1 MRLFRLDNIA
11 INVCL
16 RMTHIAQR
24 LLGLIKLFVLACLL
38 SGCASHGLIQNQPV
52 AQIQPSGGY
61 SLATFKQRFSKNDHS
76 LMLAFSGGGTRAAAF
91 SYGVLGQLRDTL
103 ILKNAQPQRL
113 LDDVGIIS
121 SVSGGSFTAAYYG
134 LHGDGIFKDFEQDF
148 LRKNVEKSL
157 ITNLLN
163 PLHWF
168 TPINRT
174 EYAIQYYEKEVF
186 KGATFADMLRPGA
199 PMILINATDLTRGVR
214 FSFMQEYFN
223 LLCSDLA
230 SFPVSRAVAA
240 SSAIPLLF
248 KPVVIENHSGCSKGI
263 SPWLAAARIRANKD
277 SELAL
282 TVTGMESYYDKA
294 NHRYA
299 HLVDGGISD
308 NLGLR
313 SIFDVTRLVGG
324 TEQMLEYLKL
334 DSVSR
339 FVIISVDAST
349 QPHTEM
355 GASKNAPSIA
365 NTINAMTDIQLH
377 RYNTATVAQ
386 MKRSMKQWG
395 HELSNSSK
403 PVDAYFI
410 RLSFDK
416 IKDQDVRN
424 FINQIPTSFALTDRQ
439 VDSVIKAGRDLL
451 VENPEFQRLL
461 RDIAR
466 ED

>member
-1 MRLFRLDNIA
+1 MLFRYQPPKVNRYLA
-11 INVCL
+11 K
-16 RMTHIAQR
+16 R
-24 LLGLIKLFVLACLL
+24 LIVLALTAFIL
-38 SGCASHGLIQNQPV
+38 SGCASHGLIRNQPIT
-52 AQIQPSGGY
+52 QLQEREGY
-61 SLATFKQRFSKNDHS
+61 SLATFNNRFGANDYG
-76 LMLAFSGGGTRAAAF
+76 LMLAFSGGGIRAAAL
-91 SYGVLGQLRDTL
+91 SYGVLAQLKDTK
-103 ILKNAQPQRL
+103 IVDDGERAHSL
-113 LDDVGIIS
+113 LNDVGIIS

-134 LHGDGIFKDFEQDF
+134 LHGDKIFSDFETAF

-157 ITNLLN
+157 IASLLN

-174 EYAIQYYEKEVF
+174 EYAIRYYENEVF
-186 KGATFADMLRPGA
+186 KDATFADMLRPGA

-240 SSAIPLLF
+240 SSAVPLLF
-248 KPVVIENHSGCSKGI
+248 KPVVIENHSGCSDGI
-263 SPWLAAARIRANKD
+263 PPWLAAAEERAD
-277 SELAL
+277 QDVELGL
-282 TVTGMESYYDKA
+282 TVAGMESYFDKT

-313 SIFDVTRLVGG
+313 SIFDITRLVGG
-324 TEQMLEYLKL
+324 TKRMLEYLRI
-334 DSVSR
+334 DDVSR

-349 QPHTEM
+349 QPDTKM
-355 GASKNAPSIA
+355 GVSKNAPSIA

-386 MKRSMKQWG
+386 MKRSLKAWG
-395 HELSNSSK
+395 EELSDSDKS
-403 PVDAYFI
+403 VDAYFI

-416 IKDQDVRN
+416 IKDPELRK
-424 FINQIPTSFALTDRQ
+424 FINEIPTSFSLSNQQ
-439 VDSVIKAGRDLL
+439 VDTVIQAGRTLL

-461 RDIAR
+461 HDIGKAN
-466 ED
+466 